1 MEGAKNAISSIY
13 SELTAC
19 QAWCWM
25 LYIRHHSR
33 SPLQFK
39 EEKPIIIFI
48 SQRKHGGSRKLRD
61 LPKVTQLL
69 RDRAGIQTGSLTPSS
84 VNIHPWSYGIQNSS
98 QVGPGTGIVCDSFCP
113 RAILFPGD
121 RASLSFFSVFTLSVC
136 RSVVPWSL
144 TFRGLYYQKVDPST
158 LSECVFPNSLLLRDQ
173 EGCLFAVPDTRGIT
187 WPKISP
193 Y

>member
-1 MEGAKNAISSIY
+1 
-13 SELTAC
+13 
-19 QAWCWM
+19 M

-84 VNIHPWSYGIQNSS
+84 ANPLVGSLDSVYCPKGGRLRTQEEEVRPS
-98 QVGPGTGIVCDSFCP
+98 Q
-113 RAILFPGD
+113 A
-121 RASLSFFSVFTLSVC
+121 
-136 RSVVPWSL
+136 
-144 TFRGLYYQKVDPST
+144 
-158 LSECVFPNSLLLRDQ
+158 Q
-173 EGCLFAVPDTRGIT
+173 EE
-187 WPKISP
+187 
-193 Y
+193 